1 MTRKKASWEK
11 RYSFRLTEDEQDIGV
26 LLEQIPNNKRSEMIR
41 RMLRYAYKSMLEEK
55 EEKEHM
61 SLLIKE
67 IEQIKKFQ
75 IENQKEQQEIKNML
89 LKGVSLGS
97 DELFDESDVN
107 GQDDQKNE
115 VDEAMRQSANAF
127 FDAFGGGF

>member
-97 DELFDESDVN
+97 DELFDESDMN
-107 GQDDQKNE
+107 GKDDQKNE

-127 FDAFGGGF
+127 FDAFGSGF